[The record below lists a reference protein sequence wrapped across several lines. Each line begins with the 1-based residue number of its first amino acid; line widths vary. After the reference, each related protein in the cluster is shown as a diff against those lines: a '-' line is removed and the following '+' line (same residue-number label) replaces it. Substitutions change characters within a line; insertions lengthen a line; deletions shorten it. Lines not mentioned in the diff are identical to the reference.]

1 MKDLKTMKDMKGL
14 ANDAH
19 VAARLRRA
27 RSVGD
32 SDRQDLMRTSNGLVG
47 SLSPTDRWAAAGGR
61 HVVAVC
67 QPPS

>member
-1 MKDLKTMKDMKGL
+1 MKHMKHMKGL
-14 ANDAH
+14 TDDDH
-19 VAARLRRA
+19 VAARLCRA

-32 SDRQDLMRTSNGLVG
+32 SDRQDLRRTSNGLVG

-61 HVVAVC
+61 HVVVVC